1 MPDIQTALS
10 KVLEA
15 WEKDD
20 ETTNQPE
27 KQVEQAQTKPSLFK
41 TTNNVTRNTFN
52 AVKDNPGLVRKVI
65 LAKLETE
72 GHKPA
77 STTSILSQMIKQ
89 RLVREEENGKLYAN
103 FNEYRPLKATSK
115 PKVKV
120 KAKPMTKA
128 FKEAIAIIK
137 EAPQPQAR
145 GITKDQSAWTNTR
158 RVMDIDEWLSEV
170 PLMQARMV
178 YLRLKEI
185 FEGETK

>member
-10 KVLEA
+10 KVLNE
-15 WEKDD
+15 WD
-20 ETTNQPE
+20 ESNNQPE
-27 KQVEQAQTKPSLFK
+27 KQVEQTQSKPYLFK

-52 AVKDNPGLVRKVI
+52 AVRDNPGLVRKVI

-72 GHKPA
+72 GHKLA

-89 RLVREEENGKLYAN
+89 RLIREEENGTLYAN
-103 FNEYRPLKATSK
+103 FKEYVPLKGTSK

-120 KAKPMTKA
+120 KVKA
-128 FKEAIAIIK
+128 VKAVKAAPIEA
-137 EAPQPQAR
+137 APQPQAM
-145 GITKDQSAWTNTR
+145 GITKAQSAWTNTR
-158 RVMDIDEWLSEV
+158 RVVDIDEWLSEV

-178 YLRLKEI
+178 YMRLKEI